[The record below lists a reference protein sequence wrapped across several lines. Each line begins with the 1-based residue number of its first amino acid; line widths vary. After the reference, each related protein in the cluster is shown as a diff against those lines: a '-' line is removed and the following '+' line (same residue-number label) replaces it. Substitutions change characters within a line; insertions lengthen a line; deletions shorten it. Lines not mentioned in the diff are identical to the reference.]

1 MKTELLGTLGY
12 LLEPAS
18 HTQDHY
24 HLPQDLPDDPADPP
38 PADDPAD
45 PPPDE
50 GDSET
55 GDGVRRS

>member
-24 HLPQDLPDDPADPP
+24 HLPQDLPDDPADDPP
-38 PADDPAD
+38 D